1 MVPRECHAA
10 DHNNAGWPA
19 VMPGGQEVNGAIFR
33 AGTQRE
39 DPTVEL
45 EIEAKSQSAFYET
58 EIRKED

>member
-1 MVPRECHAA
+1 MR
-10 DHNNAGWPA
+10 
-19 VMPGGQEVNGAIFR
+19 GGQEVNGAIFR